1 MAQCPHRDKC
11 PFPEMR
17 PPSTDGLFRFDMRAK
32 RRQFNQ
38 TSAAPTW
45 GPQVN
50 APSPAGPLSPGETAY
65 RTLDAHHDIRP
76 QLEMGIVCGGLVA
89 VVGLC
94 GYIGVT
100 VPASVPVVVFVGL
113 IDTVATAVFV
123 RLNWDVIV
131 LGKTDRLV
139 IRRRA
144 VETVADTTK
153 APIRVKA
160 ELREG
165 KRTLYD
171 EFTISNYAAWHRFCK
186 SVQFRNKRFSGA
198 QSKRDKVPIGDWDTI
213 TRIWVGRGWL
223 LPFTAG
229 ETPTLTA
236 RGRAWVR
243 AYATTPPPAD
253 DAKTG

>member
-1 MAQCPHRDKC
+1 LAQCPHRDKC

-100 VPASVPVVVFVGL
+100 VPASVPVV
-113 IDTVATAVFV
+113 
-123 RLNWDVIV
+123 
-131 LGKTDRLV
+131 
-139 IRRRA
+139 
-144 VETVADTTK
+144 
-153 APIRVKA
+153 
-160 ELREG
+160 
-165 KRTLYD
+165 
-171 EFTISNYAAWHRFCK
+171 AAWHRFCK

-223 LPFTAG
+223 LPFKAG

-243 AYATTPPPAD
+243 AYAETPPEE
-253 DAKTG
+253 AK